1 MDSVEMKVLIFEIK
15 DELYATDITEVER
28 ILSYEK
34 TTEIP
39 DSPSYVEGVLNYEG
53 NILPVISISKKFNVD
68 SKEVSDNTK
77 IIVTKQGDKKYG
89 FIVDLVCE
97 VKDVNSSSIED
108 APEIISGI
116 ANRYIRG
123 FIKLKDK
130 IIIYLDLK
138 SILSEEEKLN
148 L

>member
-39 DSPSYVEGVLNYEG
+39 DSPSFVEGVLNYEG
-53 NILPVISISKKFNVD
+53 NILPVISISKKFNIA